1 MYITFFHLMPWP
13 HLPADFDE
21 NWDSASVTLPNAV
34 FDPAVGPD
42 LYNGYLDELEA
53 AERLGFDAVALNE
66 HHQSAYGLMPSPNI
80 VAAALARRTE
90 RIDIAVLGNAIALRD
105 HPLRVAEE
113 LAMLDNITRG
123 RIISGFVRG
132 IGFEYFVQSINPVH
146 SRDRFMEAHDLI
158 VRAWTSREPFEF
170 YGDHYE
176 FRYVNV
182 WPRTVQQPHPPIW
195 VPGSGSRE
203 TMQWV
208 AEQRYTFLS
217 VYAPAQL
224 VGKWFDTF
232 RAAADAA
239 GYEPAPEQVGL
250 MLPIY
255 VGDTD
260 EAAHAAARGHLE
272 WLYRRA
278 LKIPRQL
285 YFPPGYLSLGSL
297 RGMMSA
303 GAKQFAHL
311 TYEDLVEDGYAVVGS
326 AETVAERLHDLR
338 DRLGFG
344 TLCAVLQIGDMGHAE
359 TMESLERFGTQV
371 IPALR

>member
-1 MYITFFHLMPWP
+1 MFFTFFHLMPWP
-13 HLPADFDE
+13 HLPADFDT
-21 NWDSASVTLPNAV
+21 NWDSASVTLPNRF
-34 FDPAVGPD
+34 FDPAIGAD
-42 LYNGYLDELEA
+42 LYNEYLDQLEA
-53 AERLGFDAVALNE
+53 AERFGFDAVALNE

-90 RIDIAVLGNAIALRD
+90 RIKIAVLGNAIAVRD

-123 RIISGFVRG
+123 RIISGFVRA
-132 IGFEYFVQSINPVH
+132 IGFEYYIQAVNPTH
-146 SRDRFMEAHDLI
+146 SRDRFLEAHDLI
-158 VRAWTSREPFEF
+158 VKAWTTREPFEY

-182 WPRTVQQPHPPIW
+182 WPRTVQDPHPPIW

-208 AEQRYTFLS
+208 AERRYTFLS
-217 VYAPAQL
+217 VYAPSKL
-224 VGKWFDTF
+224 VKVWFDTY
-232 RAAADAA
+232 RAAADNA
-239 GYEPAPEQVGL
+239 GYEPAPEQIGL
-250 MLPIY
+250 MLPVY
-255 VGDTD
+255 VADTD
-260 EAAHAAARGHLE
+260 EQAHAAARSHLE
-272 WLYRRA
+272 WLYQKA
-278 LKIPRQL
+278 LKVPRQL

-297 RGMMSA
+297 RGMLSA

-311 TYEDLVEDGYAVVGS
+311 TYEDLIEGGYAVVGS
-326 AETVAERLHDLR
+326 ADTVAERLAQLR
-338 DRLGFG
+338 DELGFG

-359 TMESLERFGTQV
+359 TLENVERFGTGV